1 MTIIITFFCGCI
13 IMKKAT
19 TTPIAFFNGFV
30 AKNAMATFVIFG
42 LGPKFEIKQAFW
54 PPTPLYPPNMV

>member
-1 MTIIITFFCGCI
+1 
-13 IMKKAT
+13 MKKAT